1 MAKDFGEVKHVET
14 ILKPEKLLG
23 NYGWETSYSE
33 ILRLRWFTLS
43 VLIYLP
49 EILLRCGFIA
59 QYMVPKEIGEGN
71 RSAVHDS
78 R

>member
-1 MAKDFGEVKHVET
+1 MLVHQRVNMFKHVET

-23 NYGWETSYSE
+23 NSPFEMVY
-33 ILRLRWFTLS
+33 F
-43 VLIYLP
+43 VCAYLL